1 MTTATSGGH
10 PALVRPFDAAAA
22 RSTPAAWLARLPVR
36 QVLAET
42 SLLLGML
49 ALVVAVIAAR
59 FVVHAGGAFAPPV
72 AQPIAIGAAVVAVL
86 AFVASA
92 LAQDRR

>member
-10 PALVRPFDAAAA
+10 PALVRPFDAAAG
-22 RSTPAAWLARLPVR
+22 RSTPPAWLARLPLR
-36 QVLAET
+36 TILAEFA
-42 SLLLGML
+42 LLLGLL

-59 FVVHAGGAFAPPV
+59 FVLHAGGAFAPPV
-72 AQPIAIGAAVVAVL
+72 AQPIAIGATVVAVL

-92 LAQDRR
+92 LAQVRR

>member
-10 PALVRPFDAAAA
+10 PALVRSFDATA
-22 RSTPAAWLARLPVR
+22 RSAPAAWLSRLPLR
-36 QVLAET
+36 KILAEAA
-42 SLLLGML
+42 LMLGML

-86 AFVASA
+86 AFIASA